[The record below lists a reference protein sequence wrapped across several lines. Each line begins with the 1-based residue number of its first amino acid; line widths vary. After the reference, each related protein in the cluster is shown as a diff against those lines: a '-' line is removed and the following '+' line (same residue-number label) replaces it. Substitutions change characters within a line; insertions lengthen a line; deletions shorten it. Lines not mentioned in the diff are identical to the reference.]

1 MQDVK
6 KLERLTSTLMATMH
20 NRRKPVPILSPPAFD
35 AAAAA
40 TPLDLA
46 SSSKKTGT
54 SG

>member
-20 NRRKPVPILSPPAFD
+20 NRRKPVPILPPPAFD
-35 AAAAA
+35 AAAA